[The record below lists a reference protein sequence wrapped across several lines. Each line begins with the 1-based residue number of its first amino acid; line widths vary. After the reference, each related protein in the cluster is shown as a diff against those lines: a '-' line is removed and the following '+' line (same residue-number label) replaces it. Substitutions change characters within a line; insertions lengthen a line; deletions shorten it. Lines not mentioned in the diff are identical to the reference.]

1 MIYQTLGCITV
12 FLRKTILMAGLTL
25 VGVGCAS
32 QPTPMPGDP
41 HYAPVVMPAAP
52 PVPAT
57 NGSLFSEHSAMQ
69 LFADQK
75 ANRIGDLVTV
85 VLSEQTVSNKSANV
99 GVSKDANIALPSP
112 TVFGAPVTIGGN
124 TLASGVSAERDF
136 SGNADAGQSNSL
148 RGNITVTVMD
158 VWPNGTLV
166 VRGEK
171 WMTLNRG
178 SELIRISGLV
188 RPDDVSSDNE
198 VLSTKIANAQITY
211 TGTGELAASQAMGFM
226 SRFFNSGYWPF

>member
-1 MIYQTLGCITV
+1 MHLKPLHISLAGTLSC
-12 FLRKTILMAGLTL
+12 LSLLL
-25 VGVGCAS
+25 VGCAS
-32 QPTPMPGDP
+32 QPTPQPGDP
-41 HYAPVVMPAAP
+41 HFAPIVMPSMP

-69 LFADQK
+69 LFSDQK

-99 GVSKDANIALPSP
+99 EVSKESDISLPSP
-112 TVFGAPVTIGGN
+112 TVFGAPITVGGN
-124 TLASGVSAERDF
+124 TLETGVSAERDF
-136 SGNADAGQSNSL
+136 TGEADAAQSNSL

-166 VRGEK
+166 IRGEK

-178 SELIRISGLV
+178 AELIRISGLV

-211 TGTGELAASQAMGFM
+211 TGTGELASSQTMGFM